1 MAKRRG
7 RKKQSMSK
15 KIRFTEQ
22 EIVELQREFYEHLM
36 KAKMLDGNITF
47 SKKMASDKVGKRATV
62 EFSTKAFAKMIRLI
76 ADFST
81 EVAWHGTARR
91 DENDPAKFYIDD
103 ILVYPQTVT
112 GGTVNTDQAKYETW
126 LYKLEDDQFNN
137 LRMQGHSHVNFQ
149 TFASGTDLEHQR
161 KIIDQLEDGMFYI
174 FMIWNKRLER
184 NVMIYDYANNV
195 YYENSDVDIPG
206 MEFSFLTDARK
217 QVETVYSKSQWSGGS
232 GGATS
237 VGSPYNPVKSTT
249 PATTSTA
256 KAPAT
261 TAPAKP
267 EEKKPATTTE
277 KKIEVVSANAPV
289 KTEEPK
295 SEEPKSK
302 PKATVMGA
310 GWRGRVA
317 AYDDEDDDDT
327 CFGTLL
333 HRIATM

>member
-1 MAKRRG
+1 MAKLIKLTDDVIEAVKQEFDAYIKDKISDG
-7 RKKQSMSK
+7 RISFQKTVNTVQRKA
-15 KIRFTEQ
+15 IVYFTELAYRKFQ
-22 EIVELQREFYEHLM
+22 ALVKEF
-36 KAKMLDGNITF
+36 
-47 SKKMASDKVGKRATV
+47 DK
-62 EFSTKAFAKMIRLI
+62 
-76 ADFST
+76 
-81 EVAWHGTARR
+81 EVAWHGVAYRGKDASK
-91 DENDPAKFYIDD
+91 DEYFITD
-103 ILVYPQTVT
+103 ILVYPQEVTGATVT
-112 GGTVNTDQAKYETW
+112 TDQNKYQTW
-126 LYKLEDDQFNN
+126 LMNHEDDVFNN
-137 LRMQGHSHVNFQ
+137 IRMQGHSHVNFQ

-217 QVETVYSKSQWSGGS
+217 HVETVYSKSQWSGGS

-249 PATTSTA
+249 PATTTSA
-256 KAPAT
+256 
-261 TAPAKP
+261 TAPAATATPKT
-267 EEKKPATTTE
+267 EEKKTAATTE

-289 KTEEPK
+289 KTEAPK
-295 SEEPKSK
+295 TEEPKSK
-302 PKATVMGA
+302 PKATVRGA

-317 AYDDEDDDDT
+317 AYDDEDDDDS